1 MKPYVS
7 YDEGMVKLYR
17 DNPQMALDA
26 LNACMED
33 GDMEMLLVTLR
44 HIAKGKGV
52 AELAEATGLQKNTLY
67 RTLSSRGNPNLRT
80 LLSICVALGVAVRF
94 EAQSVV

>member
-7 YDEGMVKLYR
+7 YDEGIAKLYR
-17 DNPQMALDA
+17 ENPQMALDA
-26 LNACMED
+26 LNSCMKD

-80 LLSICVALGVAVRF
+80 LLSICGALGVAVRF
-94 EAQSVV
+94 EAQSVA

>member
-7 YDEGMVKLYR
+7 YDEAMVKLYR

-33 GDMEMLLVTLR
+33 GDMEMLLVTMR
-44 HIAKGKGV
+44 HIAKGKGI
-52 AELAEATGLQKNTLY
+52 ADLAKATGLQKNTLY
-67 RTLSSRGNPNLRT
+67 RTLSSHGNPNLRT
-80 LLSICVALGVAVRF
+80 LISICGALGVDMKF
-94 EAQSVV
+94 EARPIA

>member
-7 YDEGMVKLYR
+7 YDEAMAQLYR
-17 DNPQMALDA
+17 ENPQMALDA
-26 LNACMED
+26 LNACMKD

-52 AELAEATGLQKNTLY
+52 A
-67 RTLSSRGNPNLRT
+67 
-80 LLSICVALGVAVRF
+80 
-94 EAQSVV
+94 

>member
-7 YDEGMVKLYR
+7 YDEAMAELYR
-17 DNPQMALDA
+17 ENPQMALDA
-26 LNACMED
+26 LNACMKD

-52 AELAEATGLQKNTLY
+52 AELAEATGLQTNTLY
-67 RTLSSRGNPNLRT
+67 RTLSSRGNPSLRT
-80 LLSICVALGVAVRF
+80 LLSICGALGVTMRF
-94 EAQSVV
+94 EARPSA

>member
-1 MKPYVS
+1 MKPYQTYEDS
-7 YDEGMVKLYR
+7 MAKLYR
-17 DNPQMALDA
+17 ENPQMGVDA
-26 LNACMED
+26 LNACMKD

-52 AELAEATGLQKNTLY
+52 AELAETTGLQKNTLY

-80 LLSICVALGVAVRF
+80 LLSICGALGVAMKF
-94 EAQSVV
+94 EARPAA

>member
-26 LNACMED
+26 LNSCMKD

-80 LLSICVALGVAVRF
+80 LLSICGALGVAVRF
-94 EAQSVV
+94 EAQSAA

>member
-1 MKPYVS
+1 MLLLDDP
-7 YDEGMVKLYR
+7 EE
-17 DNPQMALDA
+17 MAI
-26 LNACMED
+26 E
-33 GDMEMLLVTLR
+33 LLVTLR

-80 LLSICVALGVAVRF
+80 LLSICGALGVAVRF